1 MHDLQKLQA
10 PVAGNTS
17 TSPST
22 TGATELHRTG
32 GDRIF
37 IVSVYVFLAIL
48 MLMMIVPFINV
59 LAVAF
64 SAPIASMEPGIIL
77 WPQEFSVAGFRVVW
91 TNLELERAF
100 INSSIVTSVGTV
112 AHVTLA
118 CLAGYVLIQRDLP
131 GRTLMFVLI
140 LATMA
145 VPSEL
150 IMIPLYIVNRDL
162 GLLNS
167 LWALIF
173 YGMSSGFS
181 ILLIR
186 NFFAGVPYDLA
197 ESAKIDGAS
206 DFHIFRTI
214 YLPLSQAGIA
224 TIALFELVS
233 RWNQFL
239 PVVLYINDSRK
250 YTLQVALNALVTENL
265 GTSGMSMVTPN
276 VRMAGI
282 VIAILPLVIIYPFMQ
297 RYFVHG
303 ITLGSVKE

>member
-1 MHDLQKLQA
+1 MTDMHE
-10 PVAGNTS
+10 P
-17 TSPST
+17 TSPKLLDQRP
-22 TGATELHRTG
+22 TGVGRHEGL
-32 GDRIF
+32 GDHIYHYA
-37 IVSVYVFLAIL
+37 VYVFLGIL
-48 MLMMIVPFINV
+48 MLMMVVPFLNV

-64 SAPIASMEPGIIL
+64 SAPLASMEHGIVL
-77 WPQEFSVAGFRVVW
+77 WPREFSVDGFRTVW
-91 TNLELERAF
+91 VNLDLQRAF
-100 INSSIVTSVGTV
+100 INSVIVTAAGTFF
-112 AHVTLA
+112 HVTLCCFA
-118 CLAGYVLIQRDLP
+118 AYVLIQRDLP
-131 GRTLMFVLI
+131 GRALMLGFI

-145 VPSEL
+145 IPSEL
-150 IMIPLYIVNRDL
+150 IMIPLYIVNKDL

-173 YGMSSGFS
+173 AGMVSGFS
-181 ILLIR
+181 ILLLR

-197 ESAKIDGAS
+197 ESARIDGAG

-224 TIALFELVS
+224 TITLFELVS

-239 PVVLYINDSRK
+239 HVVLYINDSKK
-250 YTLQVALNALVTENL
+250 YTLQVALNSLVTENL

-282 VIAILPLVIIYPFMQ
+282 VIAILPLIVLYPFMQ
-297 RYFVHG
+297 RYFVQG